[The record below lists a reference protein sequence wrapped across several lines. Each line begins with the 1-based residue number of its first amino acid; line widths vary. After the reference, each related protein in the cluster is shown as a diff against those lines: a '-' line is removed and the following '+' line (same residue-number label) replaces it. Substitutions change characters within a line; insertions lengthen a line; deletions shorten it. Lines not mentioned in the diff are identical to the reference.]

1 MKRGGLAIALIV
13 LLTGALRYIAPG
25 LSSST
30 DTTPSSKS
38 EGKSRLGGAAA
49 SRSALQTNLLESY
62 PTSIA
67 GTLNDYF
74 GLPYDH
80 AAFWEDAAIAKKAK
94 IRHVGQN
101 QTAENDYY
109 NDLVTHWFV
118 PKDERSHTRFV
129 IAFLPDP
136 AHTQLNLYFD
146 RGVDSIEQAA
156 QERGYNFDRATLPW
170 DIEPHPEST
179 DFEKREAEVAA
190 KAQREAFP
198 GLMIFRRT
206 AAPEDA
212 TPSHTL
218 LVFIVGEAPTGGV
231 RKDQFT
237 NALRVIDAIE
247 DHKRSDPAK
256 GFAGNLLILG
266 PTFSGSLASL
276 SKVLALDEPEIAPR
290 RILVYSGIVRGTKAR
305 CAFEASLR
313 NLDKNSAFV
322 PFQDNESHL
331 VKQFVLYAG
340 DVSYLHN
347 DIAILSEDETAY
359 GLAAPVQSTPVQ
371 LSNGKPPDS
380 NGIKHGPDG
389 LVFHE
394 PDPLLEPGCSVE
406 KWGTEDLLNISFP
419 RGIAQFRSAYARQT
433 GLSNPDHTAGQGH
446 AVLPLDL
453 EATGSGDDT
462 IPPYARVQF
471 PLSQE
476 AVMLGIISRLHQHH
490 PRLIIIRSSDPVDQ
504 LFLARYLRQNFPQGR
519 IVVSSP
525 DLLFSREDD
534 GLLHGVLGLSSYPLV
549 PDLEPFLSLSDNGN
563 RPAAQRAFPSTNDL
577 GTYNALVALLGVDSQ
592 NSLNGSAT
600 PFACPYNLPDWE
612 YLRCDLPPGPYV
624 SYGSFI
630 DWKNPRNNTPKL
642 MPDAWITIL
651 GHDGYWTVGHRT
663 NDYLSGLHL
672 LAAEPSQN
680 KADQQRPLE
689 TRHTS
694 KPWEFA
700 YSILLIVLFAHA
712 AFFRY
717 SSIFFASEAGA
728 RFGIVESED
737 DQIPTRTSPAD
748 ASKDLEHQ
756 EDSEWIRSNRNNR
769 ARRSGLIAIGTLMLF
784 INVQIMV
791 AVRFAATLSTECRTW
806 TLLFSLPA
814 FGLACWVAWHIWD
827 RRGPRWIALLL
838 GSVCL
843 SLTIFV
849 NLESIGPYRW
859 LTSLAAYRAMHL
871 TSGVSPLLP
880 ILFLFGSAYV
890 LVWFELQGLSLGD
903 SRRPRLPRKKDLP
916 DNFSRVSEEQVQEL
930 RDICIPLYVPLR
942 MLKAFLLV
950 IPMLVLTVSSDIRP
964 IVTMEGAAFDR
975 SYALLLFFSLL
986 VFLGCLCR
994 LRTIW
999 TDCRRFLA
1007 ALDNVPLREGFCRL
1021 QDFSWS
1027 LIWSPSGSAMRDSY
1041 KLVSREIEC
1050 MARLRRSME
1059 KPKCRGDAIKD
1070 DDANKIKTVMGAA
1083 ERALANTWGVFH
1095 EIMDDA
1101 CKNRGL
1107 WFRPDDS
1114 HKTGQMLYHY
1124 SDVQW
1129 QIARV
1134 AGALVNHSLAALWK
1148 DDCSLVASTMTKDS
1162 SLGEVSSQA
1171 DPSVKKSAYQLLAEE
1186 FVSMVYANFLASIL
1200 LRMRSVVVEAV
1211 GIYLLLLL
1219 SISFYPFEP
1228 NPAMFTLAVMLIV
1241 LMAIVMAYV
1250 YAQMHRDATLSRLT
1264 STPEGELGIDFWMQL
1279 LAAGALPVLG
1289 LLAVQF
1295 PTVSHILTNFLQPA
1309 LQSVK

>member
-25 LSSST
+25 LSSSS
-30 DTTPSSKS
+30 DTSQSQS
-38 EGKSRLGGAAA
+38 EGKPKSGGAPL
-49 SRSALQTNLLESY
+49 SRSALQNALQEQY

-80 AAFWEDAAIAKKAK
+80 AAFWEDAAIARKAK
-94 IRHVGQN
+94 IPHLATTSEQ
-101 QTAENDYY
+101 AFYD
-109 NDLVTHWFV
+109 DLAAHWFV
-118 PKDERSHTRFV
+118 PKEERAYIRFV

-156 QERGYNFDRATLPW
+156 QERGFNFDRAILPW

-179 DFEKREAEVAA
+179 DFEKREHEAAA

-198 GLMIFRRT
+198 GLMVFRRT
-206 AAPEDA
+206 AASEDPA
-212 TPSHTL
+212 APRNL
-218 LVFIVGEAPTGGV
+218 LVFIVGEAPTSGI

-237 NALRVIDAIE
+237 NALRIMDAIE
-247 DHKRSDPAK
+247 DHKRSDSSK
-256 GFAGNLLILG
+256 QFDGNFLVLG

-276 SKVLALDEPEIAPR
+276 SKALELDKTEIAPR

-305 CAFEASLR
+305 CTFEA
-313 NLDKNSAFV
+313 NLNRIAPGSAFI

-331 VKQFVLYAG
+331 VKQFVLYAR
-340 DVSYLHN
+340 DVTYSHD

-359 GLAAPVQSTPVQ
+359 GLAAPGRNASEQSLQ
-371 LSNGKPPDS
+371 NGPTDPDAVDF
-380 NGIKHGPDG
+380 K
-389 LVFHE
+389 E
-394 PDPLLEPGCSVE
+394 PDPFLEPGCGVK

-419 RGIAQFRSAYARQT
+419 RGISQFRTAYARQT
-433 GLSNPDHTAGQGH
+433 GLSNPDHAAGQGH

-462 IPPYARVQF
+462 IPPYAHVQF

-549 PDLEPFLSLSDNGN
+549 PDLDPFLSFSDKSN

-577 GTYNALVALLGVDSQ
+577 GTYNALVALLGADSPDPLKGA
-592 NSLNGSAT
+592 ST
-600 PFACPYNLPDWE
+600 PFTCPYNLPEWK

-624 SYGSFI
+624 SYGSFV
-630 DWKNPRNNTPKL
+630 DWKDPEHSAPKL

-672 LAAEPSQN
+672 LAAEPAKS
-680 KADQQRPLE
+680 ADSKNSLPGE

-694 KPWEFA
+694 KPWQFA
-700 YSILLIVLFAHA
+700 YSILLILLFAHA

-717 SSIFFASEAGA
+717 SSIFFGSEAGA

-737 DQIPTRTSPAD
+737 DQVPASDVD
-748 ASKDLEHQ
+748 ASKKVDHEL
-756 EDSEWIRSNRNNR
+756 DSEWTRTNRNNR
-769 ARRSGLIAIGTLMLF
+769 ARRSGLIAIGTLTLF

-791 AVRFAATLSTECRTW
+791 AVRFAATMSTEGRLW
-806 TLLFSLPA
+806 TILLSLPA
-814 FGLACWVAWHIWD
+814 LGFAGWVAWHIWD
-827 RRGPRWIALLL
+827 RRGPKWIALLL
-838 GSVCL
+838 GAACL
-843 SLTIFV
+843 LLTVFV

-859 LTSLAAYRAMHL
+859 LSSLAAYRAMHL

-903 SRRPRLPRKKDLP
+903 SRRPRLPRKSDLP
-916 DNFSRVSEEQVQEL
+916 DNLSRVSEEQVQEL
-930 RDICIPLYVPLR
+930 RDICVPLYVPLR
-942 MLKAFLLV
+942 MLKAFLLLV
-950 IPMLVLTVSSDIRP
+950 PLLVLTVSSDVRP
-964 IVTMEGAAFDR
+964 ILTMEGSVFDR
-975 SYALLLFFSLL
+975 AYALLLFFSLL

-1007 ALDNVPLREGFCRL
+1007 ALDNIPLRDGFCRL

-1027 LIWSPSGSAMRDSY
+1027 LIWSPTGSAMRDSY

-1059 KPKCRGDAIKD
+1059 KPECRRNAIKD
-1070 DDANKIKTVMGAA
+1070 GGTEIKTAMGAA
-1083 ERALANTWGVFH
+1083 EDALANALKVFR
-1095 EIMDDA
+1095 EIMECA
-1101 CKNRGL
+1101 CKSRGL
-1107 WFRPDDS
+1107 WFHPDDS
-1114 HKTGQMLYHY
+1114 HKTGEMLYHY

-1129 QIARV
+1129 QLARV
-1134 AGALVNHSLAALWK
+1134 AGALVKHSLAALWK
-1148 DDCSLVASTMTKDS
+1148 DDCSLVASTSKDDHP
-1162 SLGEVSSQA
+1162 L
-1171 DPSVKKSAYQLLAEE
+1171 KKSAYQLLAEE
-1186 FVSMVYANFLASIL
+1186 FVSMVYANFLTSIL
-1200 LRMRSVVVEAV
+1200 LRMRCVVVEAV

-1228 NPAMFTLAVMLIV
+1228 NPAMFTLAVLLIV
-1241 LMAIVMAYV
+1241 LMAIVIAFV
-1250 YAQMHRDATLSRLT
+1250 YAQMHRDPTLSRLT
-1264 STPEGELGIDFWMQL
+1264 STPEGELGSEFWMQL

-1295 PTVSHILTNFLQPA
+1295 PTVSHFLTNLLQPA